1 MEFNLSDKLH
11 SVVYV
16 PTKNPS
22 RVAACDE
29 GEFGFDLI
37 ERIEEIETHYILSP
51 TELLELKKQ
60 WADEVWDMGRKDY
73 VQDFNYMERG
83 IQRNPNHPNKTQYIN
98 NLTL

>member
-11 SVVYV
+11 DNVYIGEKADPFDDFMANKPLLQIKTTVYV
-16 PTKNPS
+16 
-22 RVAACDE
+22 
-29 GEFGFDLI
+29 
-37 ERIEEIETHYILSP
+37 LSP